1 MSASATCLGMD
12 PARVLCQSMSQQ
24 RNAYIFV
31 RSGVKGATHPSTKC
45 ISEEGRIWTWLKHI
59 LLTCGVLGYVYA
71 NSMIV
76 SSKMVVSDQWWILLV
91 FCQYLYLFLPENAL
105 IGAWASVYVGMHDKQ
120 LNVAAQRA
128 RNEVSRS
135 VWHTSYYLEISHG
148 IRWAMKLNTDSY
160 GICQFE
166 IILNSYH
173 HFVLTK
179 FCACVTVRQV
189 GRTNLDQEEY
199 GEYTVTHVQRHPGH
213 DPLTED
219 LDVALLKL
227 DRPVDGAELATLVAA
242 ESSEMLENFLQSKDM
257 SVMGFGKTLERGL
270 LSKKL
275 LAGTVQHVP
284 RAECNSAERFGGQV
298 TSNMLCAQGDGVDA
312 CDGDSGG
319 PLILSRNSRDF
330 LVGVVSW
337 GIGCGGPKYPGVY
350 VDINAVRPWI
360 LEEIDNS
367 GQWPEVK

>member
-1 MSASATCLGMD
+1 MRATSLPPRLAVLALLALAACALGNPCVPPVVEEED
-12 PARVLCQSMSQQ
+12 GGGVCVGCSPTTPGAFPYFVALTTAYN
-24 RNAYIFV
+24 RNGVHCGGTLITPDVVVTAAHCV
-31 RSGVKGATHPSTKC
+31 R
-45 ISEEGRIWTWLKHI
+45 W
-59 LLTCGVLGYVYA
+59 
-71 NSMIV
+71 
-76 SSKMVVSDQWWILLV
+76 
-91 FCQYLYLFLPENAL
+91 FL
-105 IGAWASVYVGMHDKQ
+105 
-120 LNVAAQRA
+120 RA
-128 RNEVSRS
+128 
-135 VWHTSYYLEISHG
+135 
-148 IRWAMKLNTDSY
+148 
-160 GICQFE
+160 
-166 IILNSYH
+166 
-173 HFVLTK
+173 
-179 FCACVTVRQV
+179 QV